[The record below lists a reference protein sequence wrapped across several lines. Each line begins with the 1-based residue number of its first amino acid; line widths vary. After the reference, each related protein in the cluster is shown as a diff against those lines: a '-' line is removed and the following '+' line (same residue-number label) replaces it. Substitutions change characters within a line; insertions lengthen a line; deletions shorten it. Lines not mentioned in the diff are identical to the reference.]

1 MILTKII
8 KNTDST
14 LRVQIFQINKILKN
28 IVKDIKTPNFLNPI
42 TIKKTKQTLI
52 NYVINIQTSQ
62 TNTIINITN
71 ITGNTILSITAG
83 SLNFNKKQ
91 KKTQPLALLN
101 ILKKILLKANFLNNK
116 IIAIHFKNV
125 KIYYESLVIK
135 MLQNLIFIKSIKS
148 YNLSP
153 HNGCRPK
160 KIKRFKK
167 RTKT

>member
-8 KNTDST
+8 KNNYSKI
-14 LRVQIFQINKILKN
+14 VHINKILNN
-28 IVKDIKTPNFLNPI
+28 IIKDLKETNFLKPK
-42 TIKKTKQTLI
+42 TLKKKKQTLI
-52 NYVINIQTSQ
+52 NYVVNIQTSQ

-71 ITGNTILSITAG
+71 IKGNSILSVTAG

-101 ILKKILLKANFLNNK
+101 ILKKILLKSNFLNDK

-125 KIYYESLVIK
+125 KIYYESLVIR
-135 MLQNLIFIKSIKS
+135 MLQKLLFIKSIKS

-167 RTKT
+167 RTKK